1 MAVLIIKLSLYFLQY
16 AMGRGILM
24 KTLWTPIV
32 SKNRIITRPVNGGF
46 KKKEPRA
53 EEMKDV
59 WAFLL
64 EYIYGEEIKR
74 DGYSGNH

>member
-1 MAVLIIKLSLYFLQY
+1 
-16 AMGRGILM
+16 MGRGILM

-32 SKNRIITRPVNGGF
+32 SKNRIITRPANGGF

-64 EYIYGEEIKR
+64 ECIYGEEIKR